1 MSSWCPSSHSSVIFH
16 VSPIYRQ
23 DRLNTVTVHGGLRVG
38 QALDEEC
45 DMLPTFLRGNK
56 CPDNSHF
63 AGDGTEAWH
72 S

>member
-1 MSSWCPSSHSSVIFH
+1 MSAPFT
-16 VSPIYRQ
+16 
-23 DRLNTVTVHGGLRVG
+23 DRTMNTVTVHGGLWVG
-38 QALDEEC
+38 QALDEDC